1 MFCNSHTVADDLV
14 FCVTQAGFEATHGWV
29 LGEHYML
36 RSAVGEE
43 LEERVKEMRDR
54 ISALFRF
61 TYRRG
66 FPAIPS
72 SSPPITSDAGWGCML
87 RTGQMMLAQA
97 FRLHYCTKAIEP
109 GMPECI
115 LDDTAYAIAS
125 WFCDQPESPYSV
137 HNIAIFG
144 VCKGKQVGSW
154 FGPTAIALVLQELVL
169 LHSAHLH
176 QDTLRVVVA
185 EHATLYKD
193 QIEGNGNDW
202 RSMILLIPVMLG
214 ASTYANPVYWKA
226 LLQCFHLPGF
236 LGVVGGRPQSS
247 LYFIGY
253 VSDDHSSKLLYLDP
267 HVACQPALANEDNMG
282 ISLGGLCTLREENAK
297 MLDLGLL
304 DPSLLLGFY
313 CRTKK
318 DFEMLSTVT
327 KAMFEETEAP
337 LFCWRDQ
344 FTLNTLIS
352 NGDSDFELS
361 DDDDDFQFV

>member
-1 MFCNSHTVADDLV
+1 MVPAKCLAVHKPTRHSKAQYVHSKAQDEQDLQLHPPPGL
-14 FCVTQAGFEATHGWV
+14 CAPSRLLHATPPPWF
-29 LGEHYML
+29 
-36 RSAVGEE
+36 S
-43 LEERVKEMRDR
+43 
-54 ISALFRF
+54 
-61 TYRRG
+61 
-66 FPAIPS
+66 IP
-72 SSPPITSDAGWGCML
+72 PHCPIVPHSC
-87 RTGQMMLAQA
+87 RPSQA

-236 LGVVGGRPQSS
+236 LGLRPSPPS
-247 LYFIGY
+247 FY
-253 VSDDHSSKLLYLDP
+253 
-267 HVACQPALANEDNMG
+267 
-282 ISLGGLCTLREENAK
+282 REERAR
-297 MLDLGLL
+297 
-304 DPSLLLGFY
+304 S
-313 CRTKK
+313 
-318 DFEMLSTVT
+318 
-327 KAMFEETEAP
+327 A
-337 LFCWRDQ
+337 
-344 FTLNTLIS
+344 
-352 NGDSDFELS
+352 
-361 DDDDDFQFV
+361 